1 MEYKLEQN
9 SFAKNECK
17 IKIEHIDVSDA
28 ILPHFVKTEIKEDPF
43 ESSSLNNST
52 NSFFVER
59 NSLDQTNKEIN
70 TEDIKS
76 DDYFVDRNSLEQM
89 NIEVKTEDIKSED
102 KSKSVQHE
110 NVFKTSRNILIPV
123 KKRLRFRE
131 EDDLY
136 LLQEVAGQNPFENP
150 FIWESIK
157 ANIYSLS
164 QKDFSIKTLKDH
176 LDLLIN
182 AWLEKV
188 KAVKDRSGI
197 EEAYSEKDQLCQ
209 NIYDYMI
216 QFRKMSK
223 RKKKNTLHKN
233 KVLGKSASDEWATK
247 LANNAENLATDAL
260 KENVSF
266 QDHTYCDF
274 DEINNSIETES
285 IPANIYLSDCNG
297 SIVADFTPEEPSQ
310 QPVDIN
316 NSTQTQE
323 HSKVLRPKKT
333 KNRKIHVQRQGIN
346 YHEKYDQ
353 QQKVLK
359 EIENKLEERR
369 IALEERKCALEEH
382 RLSLEEKRLSLEER
396 RLVIQEKKLELDIE
410 KEKNKLTLDKE
421 KQMLE
426 IEEKKCLLDSIKKQ
440 NDLLTALVTKMIN

>member
-1 MEYKLEQN
+1 MEIKQENCFSFSEIEFKTDVHEDKPDIVNIADFIKNEPVEDLSNEVTEGDDNINIRTNHINTELFIDDVKYELNNDYHLEDTKGVKLEQ
-9 SFAKNECK
+9 
-17 IKIEHIDVSDA
+17 IE
-28 ILPHFVKTEIKEDPF
+28 EG
-43 ESSSLNNST
+43 SS
-52 NSFFVER
+52 
-59 NSLDQTNKEIN
+59 K
-70 TEDIKS
+70 
-76 DDYFVDRNSLEQM
+76 
-89 NIEVKTEDIKSED
+89 
-102 KSKSVQHE
+102 
-110 NVFKTSRNILIPV
+110 VFKTSRNILIPV

-285 IPANIYLSDCNG
+285 IPANIYLSDCNVG